1 MTDPAADKLV
11 VLSTCGSREEAHQ
24 LARALVE
31 KRLAA
36 CVNILPDIRSVYHWK
51 GEIEEEEETLLVIKS
66 SRPLLEELRTEIE
79 RLHSYDVPEILAF
92 AVVDGSEKYLAWLTQ
107 ELAHKP
113 SL

>member
-1 MTDPAADKLV
+1 MTDKIV
-11 VLSTCGSREEAHQ
+11 VLSTCASADEGQR

-36 CVNILPDIRSVYHWK
+36 CVSLVSGIRSIYRWQDSVAD
-51 GEIEEEEETLLVIKS
+51 EEEVLLVIKTGRS
-66 SRPLLEELRTEIE
+66 LIGELKDELERM
-79 RLHSYDVPEILAF
+79 HSYETPEILALPI
-92 AVVDGSEKYLAWLTQ
+92 VDGSERYLAWLNR